1 MLEVEKRPKNGTKIE
16 KYEVKKPEDIIVTK
30 YETVITYENGAK
42 IERRKPKKVNVTKL
56 VNETKK
62 LIKAQTA
69 EEKLAELEKVF
80 TK

>member
-1 MLEVEKRPKNGTKIE
+1 MLEVENRPKTS
-16 KYEVKKPEDIIVTK
+16 KKLSEPIKRKTEDIIVTK

>member
-1 MLEVEKRPKNGTKIE
+1 MLEVENRPKTATKLE
-16 KYEVKKPEDIIVTK
+16 KPTERKTEDIIVTK
-30 YETVITYENGAK
+30 YETVVTYENGAK

>member
-1 MLEVEKRPKNGTKIE
+1 MLEVEKRPKTATNLE
-16 KYEVKKPEDIIVTK
+16 KPVERKTEDIIVTK
-30 YETVITYENGAK
+30 YETVVTYENGAK

-62 LIKAQTA
+62 LIKMQTA